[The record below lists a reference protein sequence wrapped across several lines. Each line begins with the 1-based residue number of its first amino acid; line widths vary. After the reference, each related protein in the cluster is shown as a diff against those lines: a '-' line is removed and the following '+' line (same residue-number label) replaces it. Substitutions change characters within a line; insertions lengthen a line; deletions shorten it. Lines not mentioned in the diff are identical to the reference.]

1 MFSYDWGLSGSCLS
15 MRPTSSPQR
24 GFSHRRRFRLPL
36 VHPSKKGWWLRPD
49 FAFLQLLSNSWCEVT
64 FTRRGGEFV
73 DCTHP
78 RYLGKVKYLL
88 TWSAFLIEEGG
99 NLGANVGQQHLP
111 QVSTQVPCK
120 ESCKK
125 HCSRYS
131 RRATQSEDAPPSSL
145 ILTVDQNP
153 SLIKDA
159 ENNYGS
165 RVLLFACQS
174 HGYPGSVRT
183 SSKTSTCPPAVN
195 LLMQCDA
202 RE

>member
-1 MFSYDWGLSGSCLS
+1 MFSYDWGLSGSCHS

-36 VHPSKKGWWLRPD
+36 VNPSKKGWWLRPD
-49 FAFLQLLSNSWCEVT
+49 FAFLQLLSNSWCEVS

-78 RYLGKVKYLL
+78 RYLGKV
-88 TWSAFLIEEGG
+88 
-99 NLGANVGQQHLP
+99 
-111 QVSTQVPCK
+111 
-120 ESCKK
+120 SCKK

-165 RVLLFACQS
+165 RVLLFACQR